1 MQTKGLVGGREE
13 KDIKFWSMKSPSQ
26 RLRGRG
32 RGNLLSSAALM
43 WCSGPGIP
51 FRGMCVADG
60 PARPLVCPG
69 ALPGAPSHTGSPLVL
84 LKCSRGKRS
93 LPDFQLVGWGVQILN
108 NKGNW

>member
-69 ALPGAPSHTGSPLVL
+69 ALPGAPSHTSSPAAAFGAAEMFSRKTQPARFSTGGMGSQN
-84 LKCSRGKRS
+84 S
-93 LPDFQLVGWGVQILN
+93 
-108 NKGNW
+108 